1 VIFSILQNSGHTAVI
16 VGKSKLVVFGGLV
29 DKKFLSDITVYD
41 LGTER
46 CHKICF
52 VWKELSSAELVL
64 IWFVV

>member
-52 VWKELSSAELVL
+52 V
-64 IWFVV
+64 